1 MGNQKTQPS
10 RGRLVIIDE
19 DRTRHAP
26 PGVDL
31 PRVGP
36 RENVLVDDDKK
47 VCRVISDE
55 ELDRSYVDSGIDMFK
70 LRQVDFL
77 TLDCDKETVDIWY
90 SGGRRAGMRL
100 GSIALTSGKRA
111 TQYKKSKGVIYP
123 TDDRGNVL
131 LDDTN
136 TPNLAAIRRWYHKEA
151 ARVHAERVMWAE
163 VVHHFASAIGA
174 LGSASGESH

>member
-1 MGNQKTQPS
+1 MGNQKATRPGS
-10 RGRLVIIDE
+10 RVVIIDE
-19 DRTRHAP
+19 RVTP
-26 PGVDL
+26 QGSGVDL

-36 RENVLVDDDKK
+36 HENVLVDDDEK

-90 SGGRRAGMRL
+90 FGSRKTDMRL
-100 GSIALTSGKRA
+100 GSIALTPGKRA
-111 TQYKKSKGVIYP
+111 TQYKKSKGVIHP
-123 TDDRGNVL
+123 IDDRGNVL
-131 LDDTN
+131 LNDTN

-163 VVHHFASAIGA
+163 VIHHFASAIGT
-174 LGSASGESH
+174 LGNASGGSR